1 MIMKGELNK
10 PLIISSLMFLLM
22 AYVGY
27 VFINVLQNLN
37 YDNIS
42 PLVGMSML
50 IFTVIWIFGT
60 IIIPVNYM

>member
-1 MIMKGELNK
+1 MKGELNK